1 MIGLYEMVR
10 EKLSILDNMYDA
22 MRIIDPINKN
32 VININN
38 QQIKIENSK
47 CYDFFNRGIMCNNC
61 ISMRAD
67 IENDTFIKLE
77 YVSSGVML
85 IIATPIT
92 TTNGERY
99 IVETIKNISSQ
110 TNRLLN
116 NNFEG
121 YIKDVIYKLN
131 MNLAICCSQHETIDT
146 KNILI
151 DLEGKI
157 SVEEQKRIEE
167 INKEYKLSTLNYRI
181 QELRNILNEMNI
193 SSDDKLG
200 YKETLKISQDLDEL
214 IVEYMKNVI

>member
-1 MIGLYEMVR
+1 MIELYEMVR
-10 EKLSILDNMYDA
+10 EKLLILDNMYDA

-32 VININN
+32 VINISN
-38 QQIKIENSK
+38 QQIIIENSK
-47 CYDFFNRGIMCNNC
+47 CYDFFKRGTMCNNC

-77 YVSSGVML
+77 YVSSGVIL

-99 IVETIKNISSQ
+99 IAEIIKNISSQ
-110 TNRLLN
+110 NNRLLN
-116 NNFEG
+116 NNFQG
-121 YIKDVIYKLN
+121 YVKDVIYNLN
-131 MNLAICCSQHETIDT
+131 EKVIRDELT
-146 KNILI
+146 
-151 DLEGKI
+151 DLVEQKI
-157 SVEEQKRIEE
+157 SKEDQKRIEE